1 MVQLS
6 PVGVIL
12 HVSMHCS
19 SPSYVMLF
27 VQYSSVTF
35 LYWINRTNCLALPYL
50 ASPLQQACTCV
61 ESVPLAS
68 RNMKQRAMQRIVE
81 FCKKK
86 TGRIPA
92 LCLSPSR
99 QRQCAPLRQSHCSCH
114 APVHVLP
121 SLPAAPRPL
130 ALQGLLPCGEDAL
143 VAVAQHGPAQQAQ
156 QGDGA
161 A

>member
-12 HVSMHCS
+12 HVTMHCS

-27 VQYSSVTF
+27 VQYSSVTI

-92 LCLSPSR
+92 LVDNGNVRPCTKATAAAMPQCTCCHHSPPPPAPSPSR
-99 QRQCAPLRQSHCSCH
+99 GFCH
-114 APVHVLP
+114 VEKTHW
-121 SLPAAPRPL
+121 
-130 ALQGLLPCGEDAL
+130 
-143 VAVAQHGPAQQAQ
+143 
-156 QGDGA
+156 
-161 A
+161 